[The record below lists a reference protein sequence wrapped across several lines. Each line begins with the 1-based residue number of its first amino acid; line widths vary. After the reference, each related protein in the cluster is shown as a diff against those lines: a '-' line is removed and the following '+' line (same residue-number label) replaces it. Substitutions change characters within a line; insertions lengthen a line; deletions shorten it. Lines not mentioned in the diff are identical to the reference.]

1 MKTLGRTLIILAVFV
16 LLSGLMITAVN
27 AVGLNAPD
35 FEGDR
40 GPRPE
45 FRPDNDDDSERPD
58 DDREEQSNDR
68 GFFLN
73 FLYGGARWGL
83 STSKNIFVIGILVAL
98 VVFPKNWLRKKKK
111 TSAVSS

>member
-1 MKTLGRTLIILAVFV
+1 MKTLGRTVIILAVFV

-27 AVGLNAPD
+27 AVGLNPPD

-45 FRPDNDDDSERPD
+45 FRPDDDDADRPD

-68 GFFLN
+68 GFLLN
-73 FLYGGARWGL
+73 FLYSGARWGL
-83 STSKNIFVIGILVAL
+83 STAKNIFVIGILVAL
-98 VVFPKNWLRKKKK
+98 VVFPRNWLRKKKK
-111 TSAVSS
+111 ISAVSS